1 MKKVYTKPEARLD
14 VFELNEFIA
23 GDCAAA
29 GGVIVNVATSLNCT
43 KTNDSVDWY
52 NNAFSLFNNSCT
64 RIPAADGTEG
74 ICYFAP
80 SGGVM
85 STFSS

>member
-1 MKKVYTKPEARLD
+1 MKKVYTKPAVRLD

-23 GDCAAA
+23 GDCAAP
-29 GGVIVNVATSLNCT
+29 GSVIVNVATSLNCT
-43 KTNDSVDWY
+43 KTNASVDWY
-52 NNAFSLFNNSCT
+52 NTTFGLFGNSCL
-64 RIPAADGTEG
+64 RIPATDGTEG

>member
-1 MKKVYTKPEARLD
+1 MKKVYTKPQARLE

-29 GGVIVNVATSLNCT
+29 GGVIVNVTTSLHCSKPNE
-43 KTNDSVDWY
+43 SVDWY
-52 NNAFSLFNNSCT
+52 NSMFGVFSNSCDHL
-64 RIPAADGTEG
+64 PAADGTEG